1 MEVQLSEAEKVFIIH
16 GAQEGLRAD
25 GRGPLD
31 YRPIIVQTG
40 VLATTNGSARVQIG
54 STDLLI
60 GVKAELIS
68 VDTTVYRNRL
78 NFFVDCSANAT
89 PLLLHFISALYLD
102 KGEKWN
108 SRNLHE
114 YTVLSGISELNLGY
128 FRVLK
133 LVFLLNI
140 GRGGEEFADELSA
153 ALDAAYDNNYV
164 LPDLKKLI
172 LSPMHAWKL
181 FVDIVLLQCDGNVID
196 AAGLGVKA
204 ALKDTEI
211 SKVIVRPADE
221 GKYTIDL
228 PDDNTVWKLDT
239 SRVPLFVSVNRLGTA
254 KIVDN
259 SLTEEACTRT
269 SVWIAVAPQFV
280 SDINHNQNNQ
290 CAVKRDGSIITFMRQ
305 CGGGTLEI
313 DSLEE
318 MISIGLKTV
327 HQLHEALNQR
337 LMNENWLIE
346 KPLSTFLQ

>member
-31 YRPIIVQTG
+31 YRPVIVQTG

-68 VDTTVYRNRL
+68 VESIAVYRNRL

-89 PLLLHFISALYLD
+89 PLFA
-102 KGEKWN
+102 
-108 SRNLHE
+108 
-114 YTVLSGISELNLGY
+114 
-128 FRVLK
+128 
-133 LVFLLNI
+133 
-140 GRGGEEFADELSA
+140 GRGGDEFADELSA

-259 SLTEEACTRT
+259 SLAEEACTRT

-280 SDINHNQNNQ
+280 SDTSHNQSNQ
-290 CAVKRDGSIITFMRQ
+290 CAVKCDGSIITFMRQ

-313 DSLEE
+313 DSLVLEE
-318 MISIGLKTV
+318 MISIGLKAV
-327 HQLHEALNQR
+327 HQLHEALDRR
-337 LMNENWLIE
+337 LMDENWLIE

>member
-1 MEVQLSEAEKVFIIH
+1 MVSNGAVGLLSMLDTEKMEVRLSEAEKVFIIH
-16 GAQEGLRAD
+16 GAQEGLRSD
-25 GRGPLD
+25 GRSPFD
-31 YRPIIVQTG
+31 YRPVTVQTG
-40 VLATTNGSARVQIG
+40 VLATTNGSARVRIG

-60 GVKAELIS
+60 GVKAELIN
-68 VDTTVYRNRL
+68 VENVALYRNRL

-89 PLLLHFISALYLD
+89 PLFA
-102 KGEKWN
+102 
-108 SRNLHE
+108 
-114 YTVLSGISELNLGY
+114 
-128 FRVLK
+128 
-133 LVFLLNI
+133 
-140 GRGGEEFADELSA
+140 GRGGEEFADELNA

-172 LSPMHAWKL
+172 LSPMHVWKL

-211 SKVIVRPADE
+211 SQVIIRPADE
-221 GKYTIDL
+221 GKYTVDL
-228 PDDNTVWKLDT
+228 PDDNTVWKLDV

-259 SLTEEACTRT
+259 SLAEEACTRT

-280 SDINHNQNNQ
+280 SGNDHDKSNQPSLKHDS
-290 CAVKRDGSIITFMRQ
+290 CVITFMRQ

-313 DSLEE
+313 DSFEE
-318 MISIGLKTV
+318 MISIGLKAV
-327 HQLHEALNQR
+327 KQLHEALDRR
-337 LMNENWLIE
+337 LMNENWIAE

>member
-25 GRGPLD
+25 GRSPYD
-31 YRPIIVQTG
+31 YRPVIVQTG
-40 VLATTNGSARVQIG
+40 VLATTNGSARVRIG

-60 GVKAELIS
+60 GVKAELIN
-68 VDTTVYRNRL
+68 VENIALHRNRL

-89 PLLLHFISALYLD
+89 PLFA
-102 KGEKWN
+102 
-108 SRNLHE
+108 
-114 YTVLSGISELNLGY
+114 
-128 FRVLK
+128 
-133 LVFLLNI
+133 
-140 GRGGEEFADELSA
+140 GRGGEEFAGELSA

-181 FVDIVLLQCDGNVID
+181 YVDIVLLQCDGNVID
-196 AAGLGVKA
+196 AAALGVKA

-211 SKVIVRPADE
+211 SQVIVRPADE

-228 PDDNTVWKLDT
+228 PDDNTIWKLDV
-239 SRVPLFVSVNRLGTA
+239 SRVPLFVSVNRLGSA

-259 SLTEEACTRT
+259 SLAEEACTRA
-269 SVWIAVAPQFV
+269 SVWIAAAPQFG
-280 SDINHNQNNQ
+280 NNQ
-290 CAVKRDGSIITFMRQ
+290 YVVKRDGCIITFMKQ
-305 CGGGTLEI
+305 CGGGTLEM

-327 HQLHEALNQR
+327 RQLHEALDRR
-337 LMNENWLIE
+337 LIDENWMAE

>member
-89 PLLLHFISALYLD
+89 PLFA
-102 KGEKWN
+102 
-108 SRNLHE
+108 
-114 YTVLSGISELNLGY
+114 
-128 FRVLK
+128 
-133 LVFLLNI
+133 

>member
-25 GRGPLD
+25 GRSPFD
-31 YRPIIVQTG
+31 YRPVIVQTG
-40 VLATTNGSARVQIG
+40 VLATTNGSSRVRIG

-60 GVKAELIS
+60 GVKAELIN
-68 VDTTVYRNRL
+68 VENLALYRNRL

-89 PLLLHFISALYLD
+89 PLFA
-102 KGEKWN
+102 
-108 SRNLHE
+108 
-114 YTVLSGISELNLGY
+114 
-128 FRVLK
+128 
-133 LVFLLNI
+133 

-153 ALDAAYDNNYV
+153 ALDAAYNNNYV

-211 SKVIVRPADE
+211 CQVIVRPADE

-228 PDDNTVWKLDT
+228 PDDNTIWKLDI
-239 SRVPLFVSVNRLGTA
+239 SRVPLFVSVNRLGSA

-259 SLTEEACTRT
+259 SLAEEACTRT
-269 SVWIAVAPQFV
+269 SVWIAVAPKFV
-280 SDINHNQNNQ
+280 CDTDHSENNQ
-290 CAVKRDGSIITFMRQ
+290 SATKRDGCIITFMKQ
-305 CGGGTLEI
+305 CGGGTLEM

-318 MISIGLKTV
+318 MINIGLKAV
-327 HQLHEALNQR
+327 RQLHETLDRR
-337 LMNENWLIE
+337 LVEENWMTE

>member
-1 MEVQLSEAEKVFIIH
+1 MKMEVRLSDAEKVFIIH

-25 GRGPLD
+25 GRSPFD
-31 YRPIIVQTG
+31 YRPITIQTG
-40 VLATTNGSARVQIG
+40 VLATTNGSARVRIG

-60 GVKAELIS
+60 GVKAELINMES
-68 VDTTVYRNRL
+68 VAVYRNRL

-89 PLLLHFISALYLD
+89 PLF
-102 KGEKWN
+102 
-108 SRNLHE
+108 
-114 YTVLSGISELNLGY
+114 V
-128 FRVLK
+128 
-133 LVFLLNI
+133 

-172 LSPMHAWKL
+172 LSPTHAWKL

-211 SKVIVRPADE
+211 SEVIVRPADE

-228 PDDNTVWKLDT
+228 PDDNTVWKLDI

-259 SLTEEACTRT
+259 SLAEEACTRT

-280 SDINHNQNNQ
+280 SDTGHNKSSQSP
-290 CAVKRDGSIITFMRQ
+290 VKHDNCIITFMRQ
-305 CGGGTLEI
+305 CDGGTLEI

-318 MISIGLKTV
+318 MINIGLKV
-327 HQLHEALNQR
+327 VGQLHEALDRR
-337 LMNENWLIE
+337 LIDENWMAE

>member
-1 MEVQLSEAEKVFIIH
+1 MEVRLSEAEKVFIIH

-25 GRGPLD
+25 GRSPFD
-31 YRPIIVQTG
+31 YRPVIVQTG
-40 VLATTNGSARVQIG
+40 VLATTNGSARVRIG

-68 VDTTVYRNRL
+68 VENIALYRNRL

-89 PLLLHFISALYLD
+89 PLFA
-102 KGEKWN
+102 
-108 SRNLHE
+108 
-114 YTVLSGISELNLGY
+114 
-128 FRVLK
+128 
-133 LVFLLNI
+133 

-172 LSPMHAWKL
+172 LSPMHVWKL

-228 PDDNTVWKLDT
+228 PDDNTVWKLNT
-239 SRVPLFVSVNRLGTA
+239 SRVPLFVSVNRLGSA

-259 SLTEEACTRT
+259 SLAEEACTRT
-269 SVWIAVAPQFV
+269 SVWIAAAPHFV
-280 SDINHNQNNQ
+280 SDTDHNKSNQ
-290 CAVKRDGSIITFMRQ
+290 SVVKRNGGVITFMRQ
-305 CGGGTLEI
+305 CGGGTLEV

-318 MISIGLKTV
+318 MISIGLKAV
-327 HQLHEALNQR
+327 RQLHEALDRR
-337 LMNENWLIE
+337 LMDENRMEE